1 MGLLLLMGKKA
12 MDFKWELLAKQLEC
26 SFSKKLPKFAMY
38 SKIFY
43 FILFF
48 KKVEPCHIPM
58 AFFLFIRISR
68 SIVVLLK
75 KNLRAFLCFYN
86 TKSGTLQFFFFF
98 FFLIW
103 KMQSY
108 YF

>member
-1 MGLLLLMGKKA
+1 VGIACQTTRMFFFKKTT
-12 MDFKWELLAKQLEC
+12 
-26 SFSKKLPKFAMY
+26 
-38 SKIFY
+38 KICNVLQKILFY
-43 FILFF
+43 FLFILFF

-86 TKSGTLQFFFFF
+86 TKSGTLQFFFSNLEETKIQ
-98 FFLIW
+98 FLVQ
-103 KMQSY
+103 KTL
-108 YF
+108 

>member
-1 MGLLLLMGKKA
+1 VGIACQTARMFFFKKTT
-12 MDFKWELLAKQLEC
+12 
-26 SFSKKLPKFAMY
+26 
-38 SKIFY
+38 KICNVLQKILFY
-43 FILFF
+43 FYFFLFF

-98 FFLIW
+98 FFNLEEAKIQFLVQ
-103 KMQSY
+103 KTL
-108 YF
+108 